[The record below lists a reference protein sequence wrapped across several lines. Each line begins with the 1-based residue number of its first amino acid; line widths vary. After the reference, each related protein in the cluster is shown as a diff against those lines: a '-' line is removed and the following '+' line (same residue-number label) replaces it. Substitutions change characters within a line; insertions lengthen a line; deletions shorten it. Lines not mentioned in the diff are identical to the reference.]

1 MAARQGGGDADSNFR
16 LRLAVQKARENNMPQ
31 DNVDRAIKRGAGGGE
46 GGGDL
51 EEALYEGYGPGGVA
65 IMLQALTDNRKR
77 NRLGRA
83 LDLHARRRQPR
94 RGRLRVVELRVP
106 RRGHRGG

>member
-1 MAARQGGGDADSNFR
+1 
-16 LRLAVQKARENNMPQ
+16 MPQ

-77 NRLGRA
+77 TVSDVRSTFTRA
-83 LDLHARRRQPR
+83 GGSPR

-106 RRGHRGG
+106 RRRHRGG